1 MAYFFIVF
9 GLLIPSMLFII
20 INRVFLNNMPTIKLM
35 FLSLFTMIIGIAP
48 WVIINDEFNNSSFF
62 LLIIGFFMFLF
73 GVITGI
79 SVLKKDLK

>member
-1 MAYFFIVF
+1 MIYLSIVF

-35 FLSLFTMIIGIAP
+35 FLSLFTMIIGIASL
-48 WVIINDEFNNSSFF
+48 VIINDESNTYWVF
-62 LLIIGFFMFLF
+62 LLIGFFMLLF
-73 GVITGI
+73 GIITGI